1 MWKDTNVVP
10 LYKRGD
16 KSDAK
21 NYWPVSLTS
30 MVSKV
35 TERIVRQHL
44 YDHLSTNGLVSDAQH
59 GFRPGRSCESQLLAL
74 SMCGTSQWRTGSLL
88 MCCSWT
94 CLRPSI
100 ESLTCAKLRMMV
112 TYCLGF
118 GTIFQAEDKGAF
130 LRDVHLDGSLYRSC
144 NLLLILPFILR

>member
-59 GFRPGRSCESQLLAL
+59 GFRPGRSCESQLLDSVHVWYKSMEDRKSVDVLFLDMSKAFDRVPHMCQIENDGDTL
-74 SMCGTSQWRTGSLL
+74 SW
-88 MCCSWT
+88 
-94 CLRPSI
+94 
-100 ESLTCAKLRMMV
+100 
-112 TYCLGF
+112 
-118 GTIFQAEDKGAF
+118 
-130 LRDVHLDGSLYRSC
+130 LRDYLSSRRQRC
-144 NLLLILPFILR
+144 ILEGCASGWLPV

>member
-21 NYWPVSLTS
+21 NYRPVSLTS

-35 TERIVRQHL
+35 MERIVRQHL

-59 GFRPGRSCESQLLAL
+59 GFHPGRSCESQLLDSVHVWYK
-74 SMCGTSQWRTGSLL
+74 SMEDRKSVDVLFLHMSKAFDRVPH
-88 MCCSWT
+88 MCQ
-94 CLRPSI
+94 I
-100 ESLTCAKLRMMV
+100 EN
-112 TYCLGF
+112 
-118 GTIFQAEDKGAF
+118 
-130 LRDVHLDGSLYRSC
+130 DGH
-144 NLLLILPFILR
+144 